1 MPTGICII
9 IAQAQLS
16 LADAR
21 IGNDSEAHDVTLW
34 LYIPL
39 QRWVGVYTLPGMRG
53 PAQEDFGARPLLCL
67 TGVVGKLAC

>member
-34 LYIPL
+34 LYL

-53 PAQEDFGARPLLCL
+53 PAQEDFGVRPLLCL